1 MSIAI
6 MAIVAT
12 VIAFYLEHQ
21 NGKMIT
27 NPSTRKSK
35 IVTASIWVVNAI
47 MLTYIIY
54 KVHVQG

>member
-21 NGKMIT
+21 NGKDD
-27 NPSTRKSK
+27 N
-35 IVTASIWVVNAI
+35 
-47 MLTYIIY
+47 
-54 KVHVQG
+54 

>member
-21 NGKMIT
+21 NGK
-27 NPSTRKSK
+27 ND
-35 IVTASIWVVNAI
+35 N
-47 MLTYIIY
+47 
-54 KVHVQG
+54 